1 MGRSFCIQRKNFV
14 DFVNIYR
21 SLVVN
26 REDRMREQGAGP
38 GTSTER
44 VHPPIGS
51 IRDALSFRIA
61 RMAAINERAGGFY
74 FQNELGL
81 RLNEWRVLGLVAAA
95 GVAAF
100 SDIRDQLLIDK
111 GQLSRVVASLVG
123 RGLLESRPSASDARQ
138 VDLSLTAKGRA
149 LHDRGIAFTAE
160 RNEAMADV
168 LSAAECR
175 HLLDMLDR
183 LIAHNEALQEQPGG
197 P

>member
-1 MGRSFCIQRKNFV
+1 
-14 DFVNIYR
+14 
-21 SLVVN
+21 
-26 REDRMREQGAGP
+26 MREKSASP
-38 GTSTER
+38 GTSITR
-44 VHPPIGS
+44 VHPPIRS

-111 GQLSRVVASLVG
+111 GQLSRVVASLVA
-123 RGLLESRPSASDARQ
+123 RGLLENRPSVTDARQ
-138 VDLSLTAKGRA
+138 VDLSLTADGRA

-168 LSAAECR
+168 LSARECEQ
-175 HLLDMLDR
+175 LLDMLDR
-183 LIAHNEALQEQPGG
+183 LIAHNEALQQQRGVS
-197 P
+197 